1 MLRRWPLPVPDGGD
15 KKARGRV
22 LVIGGSAQMP
32 GAIILAATA
41 ALRAGAGRLQIA
53 TCASIAAL
61 VATEIPESLVVGLE
75 EADGALAASAAEIA
89 RKQAEENDAVVLGP
103 GMQHGDAC
111 DAFVRDFLPDLA
123 VPVVIDAAAL
133 SCLHGVRVPN
143 GILTPHHGE
152 MATLLKTPIEEIQKH
167 PQQAVRAAC
176 ERFGAVVALKGE
188 QTYITSPD
196 GEVYCNRYGTVG
208 LATSGSGDTLAGIIG
223 GLAARGLAPLPATLW
238 GVYLHAKAG
247 EALMK
252 EMGLGFLA
260 RELLAQIPPLMKIYS

>member
-1 MLRRWPLPVPDGGD
+1 M
-15 KKARGRV
+15 
-22 LVIGGSAQMP
+22 
-32 GAIILAATA
+32 GA
-41 ALRAGAGRLQIA
+41 
-53 TCASIAAL
+53 S
-61 VATEIPESLVVGLE
+61 V
-75 EADGALAASAAEIA
+75 
-89 RKQAEENDAVVLGP
+89 
-103 GMQHGDAC
+103 
-111 DAFVRDFLPDLA
+111 
-123 VPVVIDAAAL
+123 
-133 SCLHGVRVPN
+133 
-143 GILTPHHGE
+143 
-152 MATLLKTPIEEIQKH
+152 EEIQQH
-167 PQQAVRAAC
+167 PQLAVRAAC

-196 GEVYCNRYGTVG
+196 GAVYCNRYGTVG